1 MRELVPETRSR
12 NTLLGYFAILVQT
25 GKLAPATRSRNRFA
39 SAMEQNPGAKILLRN
54 NFFRMKSLVHTRELC
69 PRNILRENVSG
80 ASSLVCTGL
89 KTAGRIIGTVHAI
102 KARNDYL
109 FFL

>member
-69 PRNILRENVSG
+69 PEKHI
-80 ASSLVCTGL
+80 
-89 KTAGRIIGTVHAI
+89 AGECFRS
-102 KARNDYL
+102 KLARVYRP
-109 FFL
+109 